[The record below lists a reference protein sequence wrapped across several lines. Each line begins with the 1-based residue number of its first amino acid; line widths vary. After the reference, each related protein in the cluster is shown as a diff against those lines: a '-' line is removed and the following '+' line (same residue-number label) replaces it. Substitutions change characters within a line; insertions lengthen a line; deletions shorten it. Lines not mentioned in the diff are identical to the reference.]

1 MADAPT
7 YRILAL
13 DGGGRWSLIMVMA
26 LQKTMG
32 RKRPGH
38 DILKQFDLVAV
49 PNH

>member
-26 LQKTMG
+26 LQKIYGPQT
-32 RKRPGH
+32 PGH